1 MNKAYLEHIMSESHI
16 DKVNGIDIPY
26 AFAENI
32 SRMRIEH
39 RFTQDDMAY
48 MLGIGKQTY
57 VRIESGTNATV
68 SAEIALKAANIF
80 HVPLMAM
87 FGIITTDVDDFKK
100 YMKCTDR
107 TRRVMRAIMDADQ
120 KAQEMLASFKE
131 DDLITVLYF
140 PGEIHDG
147 MNFNR
152 FLHKSFNISEYR
164 RFSWYKDADV
174 LLEINSNAF
183 HPLYHYGDKLVIC
196 SRPPLDGEIGLFLKG
211 AEFYLRLTKN
221 TPEKTHLVPVTY
233 DSSTPCLDVVINRRN
248 PEDMN
253 QYSKLGTVI
262 AVI

>member
-32 SRMRIEH
+32 SRMRIDH

-68 SAEIALKAANIF
+68 SAEVALKAANIF

-87 FGIITTDVDDFKK
+87 FGIITTDVNDFKN
-100 YMKCTDR
+100 YMKCTDHTQR
-107 TRRVMRAIMDADQ
+107 IMRSIMDADI
-120 KAQEMLASFKE
+120 KAQELLADFKS
-131 DDLITVLYF
+131 DDIITVLYF
-140 PGEIHDG
+140 AEEIHDG
-147 MNFNR
+147 MNFSR
-152 FLHKSFNISEYR
+152 FLHRTYNISKCR
-164 RFSWYKDADV
+164 NFRWYQYADV
-174 LLEINSNAF
+174 ILEINSNAY
-183 HPLYHYGDKLVIC
+183 HPLYHIGDKLVIC
-196 SRPPLDGEIGLFLKG
+196 SRPPIDGEIGVFLKG
-211 AEFYLRLTKN
+211 NEFYLRMNKNSPDATYLLPVAFYEN
-221 TPEKTHLVPVTY
+221 TPYADIIVDRH
-233 DSSTPCLDVVINRRN
+233 N

-253 QYSKLGTVI
+253 QYSKFGTVV